1 MACLLH
7 RVSSFRIFFIR
18 HRCQTRNFSN
28 GLNLNLV
35 LVRNGLAFNAAGR
48 GPAFQIST
56 MQPLHDYL
64 CSSHVLPCCSS
75 FLSHAKQQCRLHL
88 PPLPESLCSCTVV
101 SMDVPLLC
109 HTTLCI
115 YHQRLRHPP
124 ASYFLLWL
132 AMELAGADPRTRPFP
147 FSLFLPG

>member
-7 RVSSFRIFFIR
+7 RVSSFCIFFM
-18 HRCQTRNFSN
+18 
-28 GLNLNLV
+28 V
-35 LVRNGLAFNAAGR
+35 PNAKLFKWLKFKSSACEKWTSIQCCSSGR

-56 MQPLHDYL
+56 MQPLHDCL

-88 PPLPESLCSCTVV
+88 PPLPENLCSCTVV

-124 ASYFLLWL
+124 ASYSLLWL
-132 AMELAGADPRTRPFP
+132 AMELAGEDPRTRPFP